1 MRVLIKAA
9 AAPDAMRLA
18 TRARPVPGP
27 GELLL
32 RVEAVGICGTDLSLY
47 AWHQEIVDLYHPPL
61 PLIMGHE
68 FSGRVVS
75 VGPEVAG
82 FLRGSWLRSTLSSSA
97 ATVCIARRARPT
109 SAITG

>member
-1 MRVLIKAA
+1 MRALIKAA

-18 TRARPVPGP
+18 TRERPVPGP

-32 RVEAVGICGTDLSLY
+32 QVEAVGICGTDLSLY

-68 FSGRVVS
+68 FSRH
-75 VGPEVAG
+75 
-82 FLRGSWLRSTLSSSA
+82 
-97 ATVCIARRARPT
+97 CARACYRHNGDPAPR
-109 SAITG
+109 